1 MIGTI
6 ILVLFS
12 SFAPLFGFLDWSAFH
27 FKLLMVIMIATTIRY
42 EMMLLYFVAFHMT
55 FQKKIVVRTLN
66 MESTLLLF

>member
-1 MIGTI
+1 MIGMI

-42 EMMLLYFVAFHMT
+42 EMTLLYFVAFHMA
-55 FQKKIVVRTLN
+55 FQKKNCGKNT
-66 MESTLLLF
+66 